1 VLGLVDAADPS
12 PRVLVLDLGA
22 VPDIDVTAIDLL
34 AEFDAELRG
43 RGITLWMVNLNERP
57 LDMLRRAPE
66 AGTYTPR
73 LFREV
78 DDAVAAFA
86 DPRTSP
92 PSA

>member
-1 VLGLVDAADPS
+1 ML
-12 PRVLVLDLGA
+12 PRA
-22 VPDIDVTAIDLL
+22 
-34 AEFDAELRG
+34 R
-43 RGITLWMVNLNERP
+43 
-57 LDMLRRAPE
+57 E